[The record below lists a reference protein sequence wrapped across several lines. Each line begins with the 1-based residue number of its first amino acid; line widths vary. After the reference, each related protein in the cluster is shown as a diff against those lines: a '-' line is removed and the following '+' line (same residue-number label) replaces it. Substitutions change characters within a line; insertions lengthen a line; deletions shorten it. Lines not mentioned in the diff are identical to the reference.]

1 MPTAFRFTSKD
12 LEAMPQIEGVRY
24 EIIDGDLHVS
34 RQATWAHQ
42 HACDE
47 AYRVLQDWSDESRA
61 GYARSAPG
69 LVFAEDEDVIPDVVW
84 ISNERL
90 AAALDD
96 SGHLRMAPEL
106 VVEVLSTGTTNERRD
121 REFKL
126 KLYSRQG
133 VEEYWIVNRRLR
145 TVQVYRRGQQALQ
158 LICTA
163 LDGDTLTSSLLPG
176 FCCPVRR
183 FWWAGRSATAP

>member
-1 MPTAFRFTSKD
+1 VAGEDPMSVYPRYTSSD
-12 LEAMPQIEGVRY
+12 LELLPDVEGVRY

-34 RQATWAHQ
+34 RQAIWTHQ

-61 GYARSAPG
+61 GFARSAPG

-90 AAALDD
+90 AALDD

-106 VVEVLSTGTTNERRD
+106 VVEVLSPGTTNERRD
-121 REFKL
+121 REL
-126 KLYSRQG
+126 KLTAFLTTLDPSSDSRS
-133 VEEYWIVNRRLR
+133 VRTSRRC
-145 TVQVYRRGQQALQ
+145 RRG
-158 LICTA
+158 
-163 LDGDTLTSSLLPG
+163 
-176 FCCPVRR
+176 
-183 FWWAGRSATAP
+183 